1 MKHESPQVL
10 KQTLS
15 NIISEMQTSL
25 DLFVMQPGKDFVR
38 NRKLTFS
45 QTVKFFL
52 SMGGNTVRK
61 ELLDFF
67 DYSSD
72 CVSASAFSQQ
82 RAKVLPEAMD
92 FLFHSFTDSFKGLR
106 TYHGYRLVACDGSDL
121 AITYNPKDIMNYRRH
136 NSVEKNEKGYNQ
148 LHLNALYDLEN
159 RIYLDAI
166 IQPGRHPNEAQA
178 LIAMMER
185 SNLDRKTILIADR
198 GYESYNILAH
208 AQEKGWK
215 YLIRIKDL
223 GSRGIIT
230 NLPLPDTEEFD
241 CKLSLVLTK
250 KQTKEVKAH
259 PEQYRY
265 LTNKSVCDFLD
276 PVKNP
281 FYTLFFR
288 VLRFT
293 ITQDTYECI
302 ITNLDSEEFPP
313 EEIKKLYG
321 WRWGIERSFRELKYT
336 IGLTNFHAKKVE
348 YILQEIFARLIIYNF
363 CERVTTG
370 IVIQQ
375 KNTKY
380 IYQINFAIAVMIC
393 KQYFKDRIPP
403 PTVEALIQKNVL
415 PVREGRKA
423 PRKVRPNSAVSF
435 LYRIA

>member
-1 MKHESPQVL
+1 M
-10 KQTLS
+10 T
-15 NIISEMQTSL
+15 
-25 DLFVMQPGKDFVR
+25 
-38 NRKLTFS
+38 
-45 QTVKFFL
+45 
-52 SMGGNTVRK
+52 
-61 ELLDFF
+61 
-67 DYSSD
+67 
-72 CVSASAFSQQ
+72 
-82 RAKVLPEAMD
+82 
-92 FLFHSFTDSFKGLR
+92 
-106 TYHGYRLVACDGSDL
+106 
-121 AITYNPKDIMNYRRH
+121 YRRH

-230 NLPLPDTEEFD
+230 NLSLPDTEEFD

-288 VLRFT
+288 VLRFP

-435 LYRIA
+435 LYRIE